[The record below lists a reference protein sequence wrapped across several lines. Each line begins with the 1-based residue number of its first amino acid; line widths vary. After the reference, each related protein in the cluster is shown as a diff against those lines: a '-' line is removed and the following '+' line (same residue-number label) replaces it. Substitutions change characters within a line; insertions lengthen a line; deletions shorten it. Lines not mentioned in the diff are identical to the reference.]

1 MERIKPETLRGW
13 LADTEVFV
21 LDVRSPQAWEAS
33 QVKIPQA
40 HHFNPHQPVE
50 TWVQNIPKDK
60 KVVAYCA

>member
-13 LADTEVFV
+13 LADPGVFV
-21 LDVRSPQAWEAS
+21 LDVRSPQAWETS

-40 HHFNPHQPVE
+40 HHFNPQQPVE
-50 TWVQNIPKDK
+50 TWVQNIPQDK